1 MKLSRFLIMAVPAIM
16 LASCSDKEQLAET
29 TASADYTAVVEG
41 YGAPTRTYN
50 AGEGV
55 FKWSAGDNIVAW
67 DGSAMQEMTM
77 KGGEDTDVAAYTR
90 PSFIPRDAA
99 VFPISA
105 CKSYDGTTLTVN
117 YPTTRTSFIE
127 GEKVAQ
133 IKVDDPLVAY
143 FQKGETVF
151 NFLHVGGVF
160 QFNVSI
166 PAGIDKFVVTF
177 DKGVTG
183 DFTINADDP
192 SSPTAVAND
201 GTDNNTVTFTFDK
214 TTKSGMMTFLV
225 AVPTG
230 EYTLNVAA
238 YNGDTEVS
246 RFPEE
251 GNSRSNTV
259 KRGAWIV
266 MPEITLADYIGVIET
281 TPVQSAEELTTAIS
295 DGKKNIM
302 LTADIATTQNLFLA
316 QKQNIDLNGH
326 KLSAGYVGI
335 DNDNSNVTIKN
346 GDLEVGANRMWVNSS
361 NSNLTIEDVDITSNG
376 STQELLAIGNT
387 VAGGDHKGNTV
398 TLKNT
403 TITTN
408 SAVTYQIGIT
418 IYNANTLNFDNVT
431 INHSW
436 FGITQQGIDPG
447 STITLN
453 NCNITGTYAA
463 LYLSNHATGQKNT
476 LTINGGTFTSQEDT
490 PIEVKKTDITVKKAT
505 IINKATTQSYTFNG
519 GGAGAVGYGIALSGY
534 AKGTAYE
541 GSTTFEEN
549 NITLGYTGTDAI
561 KIAKYNGTE
570 MEKVE

>member
-1 MKLSRFLIMAVPAIM
+1 MKLSSFFIMAVPAM
-16 LASCSDKEQLAET
+16 LLASCSDKEQLTET
-29 TASADYTAVVEG
+29 SAATDYTAVVEG
-41 YGAPTRTYN
+41 YGAPTRSYN
-50 AGEGV
+50 AGSGK

-67 DGSAMQEMTM
+67 NGSAMQEMTM
-77 KGGEDTDVAAYTR
+77 KGGEDTDVATYTR
-90 PSFIPRDAA
+90 PSFVPRSAA
-99 VFPISA
+99 VFPTSA

-127 GEKVAQ
+127 GEEVAQ

-151 NFLHVGGVF
+151 NFHHVGGVF
-160 QFNVSI
+160 QFNVAI
-166 PAGIDKFVVTF
+166 PSGIDKFVVTF

-192 SSPTAVAND
+192 ACPIAVAND

-214 TTKSGMMTFLV
+214 TTESGMMTFLV

-251 GNSRSNTV
+251 GNSSSNTV

-266 MPEITLADYIGVIET
+266 MPEITLADYTGVIE
-281 TPVQSAEELTTAIS
+281 QSVASADELATAIS
-295 DGKKNIM
+295 EGKKNIV
-302 LTADIATTQNLFLA
+302 LTDDITTTKNLFLA
-316 QKQNIDLNGH
+316 QTQNIDLNGH

-335 DNDNSNVTIKN
+335 NNDNSNVTIKN
-346 GDLEVGANRMWVNSS
+346 GDLEVGANRMWVDSS
-361 NSNLTIEDVDITSNG
+361 NSNLIIEDVDITSNG

-387 VAGGDHKGNTV
+387 VAGGDHKGNVV

-403 TITTN
+403 TLTTN

-418 IYNANTLNFDNVT
+418 IYNANTLNLDNVT

-453 NCNITGTYAA
+453 DCNITGVYAA

-476 LTINGGTFTSQEDT
+476 LTINGGTFTSQDDT
-490 PIEVKKTDITVKKAT
+490 PIEVKKTDITVKNAS
-505 IINKATTQSYTFNG
+505 INAKATTQKYTLNG

-534 AKGTAYE
+534 VAGTAYE
-541 GSTTFEEN
+541 GSTTFEDN
-549 NITLGYTGTDAI
+549 NITLGYTGSDAI